1 MMARIELTVR
11 EEAQVAVARE
21 TLADVDGV
29 DLSDASQAARMVG
42 RLEASLRSLL
52 AIVDGGDQS

>member
-1 MMARIELTVR
+1 MARIELTVR

-21 TLADVDGV
+21 TLADVDSV
-29 DLSDASQAARMVG
+29 DLSDASQAAVMVG

>member
-1 MMARIELTVR
+1 MARIELTVR